1 MPGYTVAHMGG
12 IDELAIIWMPLVM
25 GIGLWL
31 IFRTGKDETSQDA
44 TSQDATSQE
53 DAEMTEEQ

>member
-31 IFRTGKDETSQDA
+31 IFRTGKDETGQE
-44 TSQDATSQE
+44 DATSQE

>member
-31 IFRTGKDETSQDA
+31 IFRTGKDEQD
-44 TSQDATSQE
+44 QEDQE
-53 DAEMTEEQ
+53 DAEVSEER

>member
-1 MPGYTVAHMGG
+1 LTLAHYGG

-31 IFRTGKDETSQDA
+31 IFRTGKDEQD
-44 TSQDATSQE
+44 QE
-53 DAEMTEEQ
+53 DAEMSEDR

>member
-1 MPGYTVAHMGG
+1 MAGYPLAHMGG

-31 IFRTGKDETSQDA
+31 IFRTSKDEQS
-44 TSQDATSQE
+44 E
-53 DAEMTEEQ
+53 DADMPEER